1 VPGFP
6 IRTSTDPRL
15 VGSSPWLIAASHVLL
30 RLQAPRHPPLTLY
43 NLENID
49 ARARY
54 GILKGRT
61 ARIPDR
67 RHQRT
72 DRCWSAEWTGER
84 PAKTP
89 KGASTAS
96 RRRVGIA
103 PGCSLSRDRGS
114 LPQNGIVMPIANHR
128 AHRPHERDIRRCAV
142 RQGRGMGDSE

>member
-61 ARIPDR
+61 TRRPDVH
-67 RHQRT
+67 HQRT
-72 DRCWSAEWTGER
+72 DRWWGAVGAGERRAHLQTGE
-84 PAKTP
+84 P
-89 KGASTAS
+89 AS
-96 RRRVGIA
+96 RRRDGIA
-103 PGCSLSRDRGS
+103 PDCSSSRIQRS
-114 LPQNGIVMPIANHR
+114 LPQNGIVMPIAIPR
-128 AHRPHERDIRRCAV
+128 AHRPHGRDIRRYAV
-142 RQGRGMGDSE
+142 RQGRGRSDSE

>member
-54 GILKGRT
+54 GILKGRAT
-61 ARIPDR
+61 SAGGRVHLTTRPVNWRLSDGR
-67 RHQRT
+67 AAERT
-72 DRCWSAEWTGER
+72 S
-84 PAKTP
+84 
-89 KGASTAS
+89 
-96 RRRVGIA
+96 RVGRHRFGGTELT
-103 PGCSLSRDRGS
+103 PVCSQSRFQRS
-114 LPQNGIVMPIANHR
+114 LPQNGIVMPIANRR
-128 AHRPHERDIRRCAV
+128 AHSLADGTSEEV
-142 RQGRGMGDSE
+142 RSAWGRSTGDSE

>member
-1 VPGFP
+1 MPGFP

-61 ARIPDR
+61 TSAGGLAHLITRPVNWRLSDGR
-67 RHQRT
+67 AAERTSKVGRHRFGGTELTPVCSMSRLQR
-72 DRCWSAEWTGER
+72 
-84 PAKTP
+84 
-89 KGASTAS
+89 
-96 RRRVGIA
+96 
-103 PGCSLSRDRGS
+103 S
-114 LPQNGIVMPIANHR
+114 LPQNGIVMPTANRR
-128 AHRPHERDIRRCAV
+128 AHSLEDGTSEEV
-142 RQGRGMGDSE
+142 RSAWGRSTSDSE